1 MADIAASGES
11 APRLEIGMSMR
22 STTDVAATARR
33 YENQGYDYLTS
44 GEHVSFQVPMPNS
57 IVSLSVA
64 AGATSRIKLLSA
76 ITLVP
81 LYPPVLL
88 AKMGA
93 ALDVASGGRFNLGVG
108 VGGEYPPEFEA
119 CGVPVSERGARTNE
133 ALEILTKLWAG
144 GPVSF
149 SGRFSSFSDV
159 SIEPTPI
166 QRPGPP
172 IWVSGRSDA
181 AMRRAARYG
190 DVWMPYMYSPEMIA
204 DSNETVRAESG
215 RPVRS
220 ALLIFFC
227 VHRDGLSA
235 KEMAV
240 KALSRQYAQDF
251 DRLVDRYAL
260 AGTPEQVIAQ
270 ARRFVDAG
278 VTSLMVAAAC
288 PASYLDDNLALF
300 AQEVLPALRTW

>member
-1 MADIAASGES
+1 
-11 APRLEIGMSMR
+11 
-22 STTDVAATARR
+22 
-33 YENQGYDYLTS
+33 
-44 GEHVSFQVPMPNS
+44 
-57 IVSLSVA
+57 
-64 AGATSRIKLLSA
+64 
-76 ITLVP
+76 
-81 LYPPVLL
+81 
-88 AKMGA
+88 
-93 ALDVASGGRFNLGVG
+93 
-108 VGGEYPPEFEA
+108 
-119 CGVPVSERGARTNE
+119 
-133 ALEILTKLWAG
+133 
-144 GPVSF
+144 
-149 SGRFSSFSDV
+149 
-159 SIEPTPI
+159 
-166 QRPGPP
+166 
-172 IWVSGRSDA
+172 
-181 AMRRAARYG
+181 MRRAARYG